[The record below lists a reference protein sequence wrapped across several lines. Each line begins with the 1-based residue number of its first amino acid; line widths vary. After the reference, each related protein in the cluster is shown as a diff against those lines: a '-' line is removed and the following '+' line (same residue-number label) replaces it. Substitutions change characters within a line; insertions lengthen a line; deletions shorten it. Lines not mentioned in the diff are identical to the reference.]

1 MAAPVDLIL
10 LRGLIPDMP
19 LREGSVLNARV
30 LDARTLVLEGVRLAA
45 ELPEGVEPGARLR
58 VQVREASSDRLHLHI
73 LETVTPQ
80 APTAAQTAAAVPM
93 AAYALAL
100 PGGVM
105 ARIFFDEE
113 EEEGHATG
121 AAERSVTVRYDSPT
135 LGRMDIALG
144 AGATASARIGVAAGE
159 PAERVRA
166 AADVLADALGRALGR
181 DAQVTVNP
189 RRETF
194 DASA

>member
-19 LREGSVLNARV
+19 LRQGAVLNARV
-30 LDARTLVLEGVRLAA
+30 LDARTVVLEGVRLAA
-45 ELPEGVEPGARLR
+45 EMPEGVEPGSRLR
-58 VQVREASSDRLHLHI
+58 VQVKEASSERLHLQI
-73 LETVTPQ
+73 LETLAPQ
-80 APTAAQTAAAVPM
+80 APTPPQAAAVPL

-100 PGGVM
+100 PGGVT
-105 ARIFFDEE
+105 ARIFLDEE
-113 EEEGHATG
+113 EELQQSGA

-135 LGRMDIALG
+135 LGRMDVSLA
-144 AGATASARIGVAAGE
+144 AGATASARIAVAAGE

-181 DAQVTVNP
+181 DAQVTVTP